1 MKKIEKD
8 VKFIVSVLLFV
19 VLAHQALKF
28 YS

>member
-28 YS
+28 YF